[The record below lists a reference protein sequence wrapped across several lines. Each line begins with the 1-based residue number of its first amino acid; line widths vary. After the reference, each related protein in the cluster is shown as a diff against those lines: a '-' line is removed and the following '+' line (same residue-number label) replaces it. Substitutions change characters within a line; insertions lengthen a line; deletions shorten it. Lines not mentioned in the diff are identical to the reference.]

1 MRLLVLMQLV
11 PAPAASFGERL
22 YDFSIKARDVLVDM
36 GLAILIVI
44 VGWALA
50 TGLFGVTRGLLR
62 ALRFNQG
69 IQRLLG
75 GSPAAA
81 HEPAVLAA
89 WAVYWTTLTVAV
101 LIALDSLGVPVG
113 PSVGS
118 RLAEVL
124 PRILTSGF
132 LFAVGALLAAVL
144 GGLSRRFFESAGLGG
159 ARLRGQLISGV
170 LTGFAAL
177 IAVEQLGL
185 AAQFVMALGVVAVGA
200 VGLGLA
206 LAFGLGCRELARDFV
221 IEYLRSL
228 DEPERQSRPR

>member
-1 MRLLVLMQLV
+1 MHPMLILQVTSAAGLGQRLSDFGLRARDFAIELGIALLV
-11 PAPAASFGERL
+11 
-22 YDFSIKARDVLVDM
+22 VL
-36 GLAILIVI
+36 

-50 TGLFGVTRGLLR
+50 TALFGLTRALLR

-69 IQRLLG
+69 MQRLLG

-89 WAVYWTTLTVAV
+89 WAIYWTTVTVAV
-101 LIALDSLGVPVG
+101 LIALDLLGVPAG
-113 PSVGS
+113 PSMGS

-124 PRILTSGF
+124 PRILTAGF
-132 LFAVGALLAAVL
+132 LFAVGTLMAAVL

-159 ARLRGQLISGV
+159 ARLRGRLVSGV

-177 IAVEQLGL
+177 LAVEQLGL
-185 AAQFVMALGVVAVGA
+185 AAQFVMALGVVTVGA

-206 LAFGLGCRELARDFV
+206 LAFGLGCRDLARDFV

-228 DEPERQSRPR
+228 DEPERQPPR

>member
-1 MRLLVLMQLV
+1 MRLLVLLQTTPV
-11 PAPAASFGERL
+11 ASFGERL
-22 YDFSIKARDVLVDM
+22 YDFSIRARDGLIDF
-36 GLAILIVI
+36 GLAVLIIV

-69 IQRLLG
+69 MQRLLG

-89 WAVYWTTLTVAV
+89 WAVYWATLTVAI
-101 LIALDSLGVPVG
+101 LIALDSIGIPVG
-113 PSVGS
+113 TSVGT
-118 RLAEVL
+118 RLSEVL

-132 LFAVGALLAAVL
+132 LFAVGVLLAAVL

-159 ARLRGQLISGV
+159 ARLRGQMIGGV

-185 AAQFVMALGVVAVGA
+185 AAQFVMALGVVAVGS

-228 DEPERQSRPR
+228 DEPDRRSPPR